1 MENPQEEVYTIP
13 AQYRR
18 TENLHILFW
27 LVKDAFWA
35 MNIPLGGMVMIVPT
49 ISVAVW
55 IAWRTRKI
63 AAEFAHNLAIISW
76 IIANCTWMTGEF
88 FHWDEGAYG
97 LRRLALIPF
106 AIGLLI
112 LIVYYLVIAPRERKK
127 TVSRENLK
135 PAQAEEA

>member
-1 MENPQEEVYTIP
+1 MKDSQEKVYSIP

-35 MNIPLGGMVMIVPT
+35 LNIPLGGMVMIIPT
-49 ISVAVW
+49 LSVAVW
-55 IAWRTRKI
+55 IAWRTRNI
-63 AAEFAHNLAIISW
+63 AAEFFHNLAIISW
-76 IIANCTWMTGEF
+76 IVANCTWMTGDF
-88 FHWDEGAYG
+88 FGWDEGTYG

-112 LIVYYLVIAPRERKK
+112 LAVYYLVIAPREKNK
-127 TVSRENLK
+127 TVSRGTLE
-135 PAQAEEA
+135 QAPVKEQ